1 MPGWQAAGKIPVTLA
16 AAPTAMPLPLIDR
29 YLLREILQTWGA
41 VTLVLLLILLT
52 NSLAYILGKVVEG
65 DLAAASVLPLFLTN
79 VTNYVVTLVPLG
91 LYLGLLLSFGR
102 LYADSEMAALG
113 ACGVG
118 LARLYRPVMIAGVL
132 AAVITAALTFWLSPW
147 AKRVEHD
154 IAARMAA
161 RSELAGVTPGRF
173 NRSSDGRAVL
183 FAEERGDG
191 GLSEVFVEIDT
202 DGEATR
208 LIRAESAVQRTDPD
222 TGWRFLEFREGYRY
236 SGEPGSE
243 QFQEVE
249 FAEHGVR
256 VPQPEVEA
264 ANVSREGRS
273 MTRLWNADDA
283 ASAAELQWRLALPL
297 ACVLLALAA
306 PPLSHT
312 TPRQGRYGKVAIA
325 LVIYLLYSNV
335 LVIARDAVADGSV
348 PPWLGMW
355 GVHGLTFVLV
365 ALLIAHR
372 AGWRWTRTLL
382 LGQREVRP

>member
-1 MPGWQAAGKIPVTLA
+1 MLA
-16 AAPTAMPLPLIDR
+16 AMPLNLIDR

-41 VTLVLLLILLT
+41 VTLVLLVILLT
-52 NSLAYILGKVVEG
+52 NSLAYMLGKVVEG
-65 DLAAASVLPLFLTN
+65 ELSGASVLPLFLTN

-102 LYADSEMAALG
+102 MYADSEMAALG

-118 LARLYRPVMIAGVL
+118 LARLYRPVLIAGVL

-154 IAARMAA
+154 IAERMAA
-161 RSELAGVTPGRF
+161 RSELAAVAPGRF
-173 NRSSDGRAVL
+173 NRSSDGRVVL
-183 FAEERGDG
+183 FTEEHGDG
-191 GLSEVFVEIDT
+191 ELREVFVEMDA
-202 DGEATR
+202 DGEPTR
-208 LIRAESAVQRTDPD
+208 LIRADSAVQRVDPD
-222 TGWRFLEFREGYRY
+222 TGWRFLEFRDGYRY
-236 SGEPGSE
+236 SGEPGSA

-256 VPQPEVEA
+256 VPQP
-264 ANVSREGRS
+264 NVGSGNVGREGQS
-273 MTRLWNADDA
+273 MTRLWQADDSD
-283 ASAAELQWRLALPL
+283 SAAELQWRLALPL

-325 LVIYLLYSNV
+325 LVIYLAYSNV

-348 PPWLGMW
+348 PPALGMW
-355 GVHGLTFVLV
+355 WAHGLTIVLV

-372 AGWRWTRTLL
+372 AGWRWTRALIF
-382 LGQREVRP
+382 GRRGAQS